1 LPPLVISDDELSEGV
16 RRLHAACADAEAA
29 LAAQP
34 KVAAA

>member
-16 RRLHAACADAEAA
+16 RRLHAACADAEAGSA
-29 LAAQP
+29 SEP